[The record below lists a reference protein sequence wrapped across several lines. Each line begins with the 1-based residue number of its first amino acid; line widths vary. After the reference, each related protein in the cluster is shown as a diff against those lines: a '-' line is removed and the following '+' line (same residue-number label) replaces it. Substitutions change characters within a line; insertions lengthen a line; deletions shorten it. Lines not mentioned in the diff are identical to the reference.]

1 MRRGAARTLRIRSK
15 PSRRHPPC
23 RSGAPAGLCSVYG
36 SLTRVYTRGV
46 HSKWGCWRR
55 GPLPA
60 LCPARAVSPLVD
72 SVPDG
77 ARRRFRPVGPIR
89 VCARVTAPHLRLQ
102 TSRGGSRASP
112 AAATR
117 PSRRVWAIEKRTR
130 SRTSAR
136 HTGHLSTWVVKH
148 GNFSHEYRA
157 LGQGSPRMVHA
168 DLTLKLQHA
177 TGTGTDPSNQKSLW
191 KISAT
196 MVFQRPP
203 LVGVGTRPS

>member
-1 MRRGAARTLRIRSK
+1 M
-15 PSRRHPPC
+15 
-23 RSGAPAGLCSVYG
+23 CSVYG

-46 HSKWGCWRR
+46 HSKWGCWQR

-60 LCPARAVSPLVD
+60 RAMSPLVD

-89 VCARVTAPHLRLQ
+89 VCARVTAPHLQLQ
-102 TSRGGSRASP
+102 SSRGGPRTSP

-117 PSRRVWAIEKRTR
+117 PSWRVWAIEKRAR
-130 SRTSAR
+130 FRTSAR

-168 DLTLKLQHA
+168 DLTLKLQHV

-191 KISAT
+191 KISVT
-196 MVFQRPP
+196 NPRLKRVF
-203 LVGVGTRPS
+203 VAG

>member
-1 MRRGAARTLRIRSK
+1 M
-15 PSRRHPPC
+15 
-23 RSGAPAGLCSVYG
+23 CSVYG

-46 HSKWGCWRR
+46 HSKWGCWQR

-60 LCPARAVSPLVD
+60 RAMSPLVD

-89 VCARVTAPHLRLQ
+89 VCARVTAPHLQLQ
-102 TSRGGSRASP
+102 SSRGGPRTSP

-117 PSRRVWAIEKRTR
+117 PSWRVWAIEKRAR

-148 GNFSHEYRA
+148 AKFWSRVPRFRPRIPPHGPCGPYFKITACHGHGNRPVESEILMEN
-157 LGQGSPRMVHA
+157 LGYQEGLLA
-168 DLTLKLQHA
+168 KTLSFLKARL
-177 TGTGTDPSNQKSLW
+177 
-191 KISAT
+191 
-196 MVFQRPP
+196 RPP
-203 LVGVGTRPS
+203 WASRT